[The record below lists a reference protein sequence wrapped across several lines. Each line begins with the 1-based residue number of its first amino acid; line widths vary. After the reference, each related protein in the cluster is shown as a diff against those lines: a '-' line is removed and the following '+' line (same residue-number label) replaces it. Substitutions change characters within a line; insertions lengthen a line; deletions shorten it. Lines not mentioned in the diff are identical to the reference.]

1 MNSCNNN
8 PVVKDR
14 PKNKGFKGTPK
25 RNKKTAKCLSQQGQ
39 KIMIKQIHNFHSRKS
54 CFILAFMSE
63 LILLLVLR
71 IKTPMFVSST
81 QLCRFYF
88 SFQNYIEQ
96 SSYDNQVASLISG
109 LLEDIQRSST
119 SNNIKNVQNLRLSK
133 YVFFSQH
140 DTHECVIYIV
150 ECEYIYLNIFS

>member
-1 MNSCNNN
+1 
-8 PVVKDR
+8 
-14 PKNKGFKGTPK
+14 
-25 RNKKTAKCLSQQGQ
+25 
-39 KIMIKQIHNFHSRKS
+39 
-54 CFILAFMSE
+54 MSE

-109 LLEDIQRSST
+109 LLEDI
-119 SNNIKNVQNLRLSK
+119 
-133 YVFFSQH
+133 
-140 DTHECVIYIV
+140 
-150 ECEYIYLNIFS
+150 